1 MFIGWQFGAPFET
14 HIKIKFPNITKYRLK
29 ILFDEQLKTVFQTNK
44 MWFIIFCEILFDER
58 LERNIPLEEFL

>member
-1 MFIGWQFGAPFET
+1 MFIGWQFRAPFET
-14 HIKIKFPNITKYRLK
+14 HIKIKFPNITKYGLK